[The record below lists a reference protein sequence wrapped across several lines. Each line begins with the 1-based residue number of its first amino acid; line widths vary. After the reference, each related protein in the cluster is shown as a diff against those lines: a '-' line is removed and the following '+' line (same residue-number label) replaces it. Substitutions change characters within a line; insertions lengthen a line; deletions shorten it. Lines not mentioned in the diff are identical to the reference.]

1 MAKLIGQITYP
12 KVEAFAVEYAKLY
25 SENDGATL
33 EFRLVNNGAKTVNA
47 YRVDISYSI
56 NGEEKTQSFQDR
68 NLELIKGSTTDTITC
83 SLAGDV
89 EEGSITLSAVIYD
102 DLTHGTNAPAYPF
115 ASFDAVSRMAESVLS
130 GAVPTKTPVQAPK
143 TNTTTTTNTT
153 NTTKV
158 TAAPAAETVGDEEPA
173 AKASSLPLILSLAAL
188 GGLVLSFVVKYL
200 LNF

>member
-12 KVEAFAVEYAKLY
+12 KVDAFAVEYAKLY
-25 SENDGATL
+25 SENDGTTL
-33 EFRLVNNGAKTVNA
+33 EFRLVNNGTKTVSA
-47 YRVDISYSI
+47 YRVDISYSV
-56 NGEEKTQSFQDR
+56 NGEEKTQSFQGR
-68 NLELIKGSTTDTITC
+68 NLELIEGSTTDTITC

-115 ASFDAVSRMAESVLS
+115 ASFDAVSRKAESVLS
-130 GAVPTKTPVQAPK
+130 GAVHTHTTIQAPK
-143 TNTTTTTNTT
+143 TNTTTTNTT
-153 NTTKV
+153 NATKV

-173 AKASSLPLILSLAAL
+173 AKASSLPLILALAAL

-200 LNF
+200 FQF